1 VCNWCA
7 ACCALL
13 ATMLRQRGLLRVQMV
28 RRLLRIARC
37 YAAPVGTAACATG
50 WCAACRA
57 GRMPEPIA
65 AFYFA
70 QLLRAVQFMHDN
82 GFCHRDIKP
91 ENCMVERHTSR
102 LKLIDFGE
110 RP

>member
-1 VCNWCA
+1 
-7 ACCALL
+7 
-13 ATMLRQRGLLRVQMV
+13 MLQLLLRAHLME
-28 RRLLRIARC
+28 RLC
-37 YAAPVGTAACATG
+37 
-50 WCAACRA
+50 A

-91 ENCMVERHTSR
+91 ENCMVERHTNR

-110 RP
+110 PPHLCSGL